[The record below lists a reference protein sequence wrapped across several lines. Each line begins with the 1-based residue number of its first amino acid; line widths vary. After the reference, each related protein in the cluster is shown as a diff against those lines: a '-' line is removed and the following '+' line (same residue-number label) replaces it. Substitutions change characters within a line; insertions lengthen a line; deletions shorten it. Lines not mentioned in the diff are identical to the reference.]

1 MPLDVRRRERKKE
14 GERSPQETWVE
25 ELKENSI
32 SVLPKKKKKEGSLQN
47 TDSKIL
53 CAIKPRG
60 MLVRHCSHFVHKTT
74 TPLANLA

>member
-32 SVLPKKKKKEGSLQN
+32 SVLPKKKRK
-47 TDSKIL
+47 
-53 CAIKPRG
+53 RG
-60 MLVRHCSHFVHKTT
+60 VCKTQTVRFCVQ
-74 TPLANLA
+74 